1 MSDEDYMKIALCL
14 AKKAEKKGEVPIGA
28 LVVKGEKIISKAY
41 NVREKTQNA
50 VRHAEISAVEKA
62 CKKLKSWRL
71 DGCTLYCT
79 LEPCIM
85 CCGAIINSRIEKV
98 VFGAYEKK
106 SGAVVSRFSLLSDNG
121 LNHSSQYVGGV
132 MEEECRALLVN
143 FFERVRKR

>member
-1 MSDEDYMKIALCL
+1 MSDEEYMKIALRL

-28 LVVKGEKIISKAY
+28 LVVKDGKIISKAY

-85 CCGAIINSRIEKV
+85 CCGAIINSRIGKV

-121 LNHSSQYVGGV
+121 LNHSSQYAGGV

>member
-28 LVVKGEKIISKAY
+28 LVVKNGKIISKAY

>member
-1 MSDEDYMKIALCL
+1 MSDEEYMKIALCL

-28 LVVKGEKIISKAY
+28 LVVKNGKIISKAY

-98 VFGAYEKK
+98 IFGAYEKK